1 VTTRKQWSP
10 DWAVHPGEVVREA
23 YQERGLTLRAFA
35 QSLDVSAPYVSDICT
50 GKRAVSPRFALRLE
64 RAGIGTAQTWVRMQA
79 DHDLAVARDSI
90 TELIEQRD
98 KEGSE

>member
-1 VTTRKQWSP
+1 
-10 DWAVHPGEVVREA
+10 
-23 YQERGLTLRAFA
+23 
-35 QSLDVSAPYVSDICT
+35 
-50 GKRAVSPRFALRLE
+50 VSPRFALRLE